1 MLLTFYMFAQKKML
15 ENMLTIKSLLYVI
28 NFFFHSLKMF
38 FIMKCY
44 LSQQNVVIPITVVPD
59 RRFSSSSYVVTSV
72 SGYHALCTLW
82 FMFTVDQDWSEYV

>member
-1 MLLTFYMFAQKKML
+1 MLLTFYMFAQKKMM
-15 ENMLTIKSLLYVI
+15 ENMLTVQSLLYVM
-28 NFFFHSLKMF
+28 NFFSLIKNV
-38 FIMKCY
+38 FIIKCY

-59 RRFSSSSYVVTSV
+59 GRVSSSSYVVTSV